1 MKNWIEKHLAWRSSQ
16 GHKKATLEAVSH
28 CLTAFESYCRDR
40 DLHDQVLNDYQQHLL
55 WTPVSNGRLP
65 APATV
70 DQHLRLVRAFL
81 RHLFRDGVLEMDL
94 TADLV
99 LPRPRSRA
107 HLLLTRDQLEQV
119 FARPDLSL
127 PQGLRDL
134 ALLRLAAELGFSA
147 QRCRELDAGELDR
160 GRSQLR
166 GAALS
171 PHLAEYLL
179 RYLDRGRPALL
190 SEPTEPA
197 LFLTL
202 QGRRMSAIAVTA
214 RIYEHTHRR
223 ASPRALHRAW
233 RTHRETAL
241 RRRLPEL

>member
-1 MKNWIEKHLAWRSSQ
+1 M
-16 GHKKATLEAVSH
+16 
-28 CLTAFESYCRDR
+28 
-40 DLHDQVLNDYQQHLL
+40 
-55 WTPVSNGRLP
+55 
-65 APATV
+65 

-81 RHLFRDGVLEMDL
+81 RQLFAGGHLQNDP
-94 TADLV
+94 TTDLV

-107 HLLLTRDQLEQV
+107 QLLLTREELEAV

-134 ALLRLAAELGFSA
+134 ALLRLVAELGFSA
-147 QRCRELDAGELDR
+147 QVCRELDVTELDR
-160 GRSQLR
+160 GQSQLR
-166 GAALS
+166 SRSLS

-197 LFLTL
+197 FFLTL

-214 RIYEHTHRR
+214 RIYEHTRR
-223 ASPRALHRAW
+223 QASPRALHNAW

>member
-1 MKNWIEKHLAWRSSQ
+1 M
-16 GHKKATLEAVSH
+16 EAVCH
-28 CLTAFESYCRDR
+28 CLTAFEAYCLSR
-40 DLHDQVLNDYQQHLL
+40 DLILEALDDQALTAYQQFLL
-55 WTPVSNGRLP
+55 WTPVTNERLP

-70 DQHLRLVRAFL
+70 DQHLRLVRSFL
-81 RHLFRDGVLEMDL
+81 RQLFRDGVLKTDP

-107 HLLLTRDQLEQV
+107 QLLLTRDELEQV

-134 ALLRLAAELGFSA
+134 ALLRLVAELGFSA

-202 QGRRMSAIAVTA
+202 QGRRMSAEAVTA
-214 RIYEHTHRR
+214 RIYEHTCRR

>member
-1 MKNWIEKHLAWRSSQ
+1 MCYANSAAPTHAPGGRKAVKNWIEKHLAWRSSQ

-134 ALLRLAAELGFSA
+134 AFAAPG
-147 QRCRELDAGELDR
+147 
-160 GRSQLR
+160 GRTGLFC
-166 GAALS
+166 AAL
-171 PHLAEYLL
+171 P
-179 RYLDRGRPALL
+179 
-190 SEPTEPA
+190 
-197 LFLTL
+197 
-202 QGRRMSAIAVTA
+202 
-214 RIYEHTHRR
+214 
-223 ASPRALHRAW
+223 
-233 RTHRETAL
+233 
-241 RRRLPEL
+241 

>member
-1 MKNWIEKHLAWRSSQ
+1 MA
-16 GHKKATLEAVSH
+16 H
-28 CLTAFESYCRDR
+28 CLTAFEAYCQDR
-40 DLHDQVLNDYQQHLL
+40 DLHDQVLKDYQQHLL
-55 WTPVSNGRLP
+55 WTPVNNGRLP

-81 RHLFRDGVLEMDL
+81 RHLFSDGILKVDL
-94 TADLV
+94 TTDLV

-107 HLLLTRDQLEQV
+107 QLLLTRDQLEQV

-134 ALLRLAAELGFSA
+134 ALLRLVAELGFSA
-147 QRCRELDAGELDR
+147 QRCRELDADELDR
-160 GRSQLR
+160 GRSQLG

-214 RIYEHTHRR
+214 RIYEHTHRQ

-233 RTHRETAL
+233 RTHRESAL

>member
-1 MKNWIEKHLAWRSSQ
+1 M
-16 GHKKATLEAVSH
+16 
-28 CLTAFESYCRDR
+28 
-40 DLHDQVLNDYQQHLL
+40 
-55 WTPVSNGRLP
+55 
-65 APATV
+65 

-81 RHLFRDGVLEMDL
+81 RHLFADGHLQKDPA
-94 TADLV
+94 ADLV
-99 LPRPRSRA
+99 LPRPRTRA
-107 HLLLTRDQLEQV
+107 QVLLTREELEAA

-134 ALLRLAAELGFSA
+134 ALLRLVAELGFSA
-147 QRCRELDAGELDR
+147 QVCRELDVAELDR
-160 GRSQLR
+160 GQSQLR
-166 GAALS
+166 SRSLS

-190 SEPTEPA
+190 SEPTEPSF
-197 LFLTL
+197 FLTL

-214 RIYEHTHRR
+214 RIYEHTRR
-223 ASPRALHRAW
+223 QASPRALHSAW

>member
-1 MKNWIEKHLAWRSSQ
+1 M
-16 GHKKATLEAVSH
+16 
-28 CLTAFESYCRDR
+28 
-40 DLHDQVLNDYQQHLL
+40 
-55 WTPVSNGRLP
+55 
-65 APATV
+65 

-81 RHLFRDGVLEMDL
+81 RQLFADGHLQKDP

-107 HLLLTRDQLEQV
+107 QVLLTREELETV

-134 ALLRLAAELGFSA
+134 ALLRLVAERGFSA
-147 QRCRELDAGELDR
+147 QACRELDVAELDR

-166 GAALS
+166 GGSLS

-197 LFLTL
+197 LFLTM
-202 QGRRMSAIAVTA
+202 QGRRMSAEAVTA
-214 RIYEHTHRR
+214 RVYEHTRR
-223 ASPRALHRAW
+223 QASPRTLHNAW
-233 RTHRETAL
+233 RTHREKAL
-241 RRRLPEL
+241 NRRLPRT